1 MLEIRDI
8 LVSVIGILSAI
19 IGYLI
24 GARRLY
30 VDTVIKKR
38 VQAIEDL
45 RHILKELYYYT
56 NPTTIDIS
64 IQSKTQL
71 EEIRNLLKAQSSLE
85 HRLLEALYPD
95 KDVIK
100 AIKELVRQAIE
111 YTRLGKKALNMIIY
125 AMKV

>member
-24 GARRLY
+24 GARWLY

-38 VQAIEDL
+38 VQAIGDL

-56 NPTTIDIS
+56 NQP
-64 IQSKTQL
+64 Q
-71 EEIRNLLKAQSSLE
+71 
-85 HRLLEALYPD
+85 
-95 KDVIK
+95 
-100 AIKELVRQAIE
+100 
-111 YTRLGKKALNMIIY
+111 
-125 AMKV
+125 